1 MGGGGQDMPKGGREQ
16 ARLLSSV
23 DRWKNFVEMVVARWS
38 CTTIAGCVTKERGTN
53 RLFTNIPYVFLG
65 GWLDSSTA
73 LSQI

>member
-1 MGGGGQDMPKGGREQ
+1 MQIRGKEQ

-23 DRWKNFVEMVVARWS
+23 DRWKNLIKIVDARWS
-38 CTTIAGCVTKERGTN
+38 CTTIAGCAAKERGTI
-53 RLFTNIPYVFLG
+53 RLFTNTTYVFLG